1 MKHAETL
8 PTCPICS
15 AKMEE
20 SNDRKIVVN
29 QICLNCGFTT
39 DIDIMQALKEE
50 AIING
55 DFDNE

>member
-20 SNDRKIVVN
+20 SRYRKIAVDQV
-29 QICLNCGFTT
+29 CLNCGFTT
-39 DIDIMQALKEE
+39 DIDIMQALRRSNNKRR
-50 AIING
+50 
-55 DFDNE
+55 F